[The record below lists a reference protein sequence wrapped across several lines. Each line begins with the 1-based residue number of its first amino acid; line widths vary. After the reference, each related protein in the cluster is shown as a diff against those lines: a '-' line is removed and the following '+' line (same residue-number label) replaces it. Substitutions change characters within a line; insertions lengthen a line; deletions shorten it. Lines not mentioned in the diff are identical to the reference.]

1 MTVPPDFNVPEDV
14 YVPGSGYGQ
23 NLQDLKMDEART
35 LLMAPYQVSFGGLG
49 QLFGDALQGLLDT
62 VLGAIISGAQA
73 IGMAATHLWNGLVD
87 AVTGI
92 FEGIASVFTGG
103 GPGGPPA
110 LTVGSTLADAYDKQ
124 QELIGKVDELMEDNA
139 GFINL
144 SMSKTVNVNWT
155 ANRWLYM
162 PFDTY
167 VTEHK
172 NAEVGEVRLEYYGAD
187 DYPDFVANDYIPNVN
202 RGGIGATMRVAGGHG
217 IIFNAPGVWVIDG
230 YVTATANVDAFRY
243 FEVDVIVYEVSRY
256 ERWDGLVY
264 HPIVSEYT
272 KSRFTYGAESSY
284 IAAGAVHK
292 PVIIPDDGKT
302 YAAVI
307 AVRFQTQRT
316 WDAWGGVRW
325 SSLSA
330 IRESVDTTDY
340 GAEDSSTGTITV
352 SE

>member
-1 MTVPPDFNVPEDV
+1 MIVPPDFNVPEDV

-23 NLQDLKMDEART
+23 NLQDLQMDEART

-144 SMSKTVNVNWT
+144 SMSNTVNVNWT
-155 ANRWLYM
+155 ANNWLYM

-172 NAEVGEVRLEYYGAD
+172 NAEVGDIRLQYYGGTD
-187 DYPDFVANDYIPNVN
+187 FPDIQATDYIPNIAK
-202 RGGIGATMRVAGGHG
+202 GGLGATRKIAGGHG

-243 FEVDVIVYEVSRY
+243 FEVDAIVYEVQKFELWNETY
-256 ERWDGLVY
+256 YD
-264 HPIVSEYT
+264 IVSEYT

-307 AVRFQTQRT
+307 AVRFQTQKT

-330 IRESVDTTDY
+330 IRQSIDTTDY